1 MMYLPHKY
9 LLKALVSKIKSLG
22 YKMDNSFPRV
32 EIHSWDTTPE
42 GEKTLV
48 DWACTCIIEVISNT
62 TDVAESLTIME
73 GIRDGINETM
83 TVEHFTLWNVTW
95 EMLSQYEEIDDNNKT
110 IWRQLQRARFNV
122 SKK

>member
-9 LLKALVSKIKSLG
+9 LLKALVAKIKTLG
-22 YKMDNSFPRV
+22 YTMDNTFPRV

-62 TDVAESLTIME
+62 TDVAESLSIIE
-73 GIRDGINETM
+73 GIRSNIDESLV
-83 TVEHFTLWNVTW
+83 VENFNLWNVTW
-95 EMLSQYEEIDDNNKT
+95 EMLSQYEEIDDNNKK
-110 IWRQLQRARFNV
+110 IWRQLQRVRFNV

>member
-110 IWRQLQRARFNV
+110 IWRQLQRTRFNV